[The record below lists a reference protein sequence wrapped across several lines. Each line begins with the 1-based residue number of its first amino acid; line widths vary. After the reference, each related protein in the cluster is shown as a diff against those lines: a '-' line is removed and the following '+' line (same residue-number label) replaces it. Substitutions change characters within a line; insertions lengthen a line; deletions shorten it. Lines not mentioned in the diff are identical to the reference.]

1 MIGALRTWLL
11 SIIAAGLVLAI
22 LYALVPKGRL
32 RPIVRTT
39 GGVALMLVIL
49 QPVLGFDFRD
59 FAVSY
64 QDYAQEIQALT
75 EEYREADAEVTAAG
89 DDYFATARL
98 SRKQARDTAI
108 SMLQEAQV
116 DENAAE
122 DVLNEASQT
131 LQVLAAYT
139 VAESQIESLVVAKGY
154 ADCVAFMGED
164 SVSVV
169 VSDPD
174 GLDAVDVARIK
185 DIVVSETS
193 YTPDQIRIMEAGAS
207 AASQTG
213 STQEAEVSTS
223 AAQTDEQA
231 DDAK

>member
-1 MIGALRTWLL
+1 MKQVWKRRAVVAAVLL
-11 SIIAAGLVLAI
+11 LVGTSVYLNWRYAGNVEDSGKKVLGQS
-22 LYALVPKGRL
+22 ALVNG
-32 RPIVRTT
+32 
-39 GGVALMLVIL
+39 
-49 QPVLGFDFRD
+49 
-59 FAVSY
+59 
-64 QDYAQEIQALT
+64 
-75 EEYREADAEVTAAG
+75 EAKDAEVTGAR

-108 SMLQEAQV
+108 GMLQEAQV

-122 DVLNEASQT
+122 DVLNEASRT

-154 ADCVAFMGED
+154 ADCVVFMGEET
-164 SVSVV
+164 VSVV

-185 DIVVSETS
+185 DIVVSETGC
-193 YTPDQIRIMEAGAS
+193 TPEQIKIMEAGA
-207 AASQTG
+207 AAGSVQTG
-213 STQEAEVSTS
+213 GVQTAE
-223 AAQTDEQA
+223 QT

>member
-1 MIGALRTWLL
+1 MKQVWKRRAVVAAVLL
-11 SIIAAGLVLAI
+11 LVGTSVYLNWRYAGNVEDSGKKVLGQS
-22 LYALVPKGRL
+22 ALVNG
-32 RPIVRTT
+32 
-39 GGVALMLVIL
+39 
-49 QPVLGFDFRD
+49 
-59 FAVSY
+59 
-64 QDYAQEIQALT
+64 
-75 EEYREADAEVTAAG
+75 EAKDAEVTGAW

-108 SMLQEAQV
+108 GMLQEAQV

-122 DVLNEASQT
+122 DVLNEASRT

-154 ADCVAFMGED
+154 ADCVVFMGEET
-164 SVSVV
+164 VSVV

-185 DIVVSETS
+185 DIVVSETGC
-193 YTPDQIRIMEAGAS
+193 TPEQIKIMEAGA
-207 AASQTG
+207 AAGSVQTG
-213 STQEAEVSTS
+213 GVQAAE
-223 AAQTDEQA
+223 QT

>member
-1 MIGALRTWLL
+1 MKQVWKRRAVVAAVLL
-11 SIIAAGLVLAI
+11 LVGTSVYLNWRYAGNVEDSGKKVLGQS
-22 LYALVPKGRL
+22 ALVNG
-32 RPIVRTT
+32 
-39 GGVALMLVIL
+39 
-49 QPVLGFDFRD
+49 
-59 FAVSY
+59 
-64 QDYAQEIQALT
+64 
-75 EEYREADAEVTAAG
+75 EAKDAEATGAG

-108 SMLQEAQV
+108 GMLQEAQV

-122 DVLNEASQT
+122 DVLNEASRT

-154 ADCVAFMGED
+154 ADCVVFMGEET
-164 SVSVV
+164 VSVV

-185 DIVVSETS
+185 DIVVSETG
-193 YTPDQIRIMEAGAS
+193 YTPEQIKIMEAGA
-207 AASQTG
+207 AAGGVQTG
-213 STQEAEVSTS
+213 GVQTGGVQTAE
-223 AAQTDEQA
+223 QT

>member
-1 MIGALRTWLL
+1 MKQVWKRRAVVAAVLL
-11 SIIAAGLVLAI
+11 LVGTSVYLNWRYAGNVEDSGKKVLGQS
-22 LYALVPKGRL
+22 ALVNG
-32 RPIVRTT
+32 
-39 GGVALMLVIL
+39 
-49 QPVLGFDFRD
+49 
-59 FAVSY
+59 
-64 QDYAQEIQALT
+64 
-75 EEYREADAEVTAAG
+75 EAKDAEVTGAE

-108 SMLQEAQV
+108 GMLQEAQV

-122 DVLNEASQT
+122 DVLNEASRT

-154 ADCVAFMGED
+154 ADCVVFMGED
-164 SVSVV
+164 TVSVV

-185 DIVVSETS
+185 DIVVSETGC
-193 YTPDQIRIMEAGAS
+193 TPEQIKIMEAGA
-207 AASQTG
+207 AAGSVQTG
-213 STQEAEVSTS
+213 GVQTAE
-223 AAQTDEQA
+223 QT

>member
-1 MIGALRTWLL
+1 MKQVWKRRAVVAAVLL
-11 SIIAAGLVLAI
+11 LVGTSVYLNWRYTGNVENSGKKV
-22 LYALVPKGRL
+22 LGQSALVNGE
-32 RPIVRTT
+32 TT
-39 GGVALMLVIL
+39 
-49 QPVLGFDFRD
+49 
-59 FAVSY
+59 
-64 QDYAQEIQALT
+64 
-75 EEYREADAEVTAAG
+75 DAEGTAAG

-207 AASQTG
+207 AAPQTG

>member
-1 MIGALRTWLL
+1 MKQVWKRRAVVAAVLL
-11 SIIAAGLVLAI
+11 LVGTSVYLNWSYAGTVEDSGKKVLGQS
-22 LYALVPKGRL
+22 ALVNGE
-32 RPIVRTT
+32 TT
-39 GGVALMLVIL
+39 
-49 QPVLGFDFRD
+49 
-59 FAVSY
+59 
-64 QDYAQEIQALT
+64 
-75 EEYREADAEVTAAG
+75 DAEVTAAG

-131 LQVLAAYT
+131 MQVLAAYT

-154 ADCVAFMGED
+154 ADCVAFMGD
-164 SVSVV
+164 DAISVV

-174 GLDAVDVARIK
+174 GLDTVDVARIK

-193 YTPDQIRIMEAGAS
+193 YTPDQIRIMEAGAT
-207 AASQTG
+207 AQTG
-213 STQEAEVSTS
+213 NPQEAEVPT
-223 AAQTDEQA
+223 AAAEETQA
-231 DDAK
+231 EDAK

>member
-1 MIGALRTWLL
+1 MNGE
-11 SIIAAGLVLAI
+11 
-22 LYALVPKGRL
+22 
-32 RPIVRTT
+32 TT
-39 GGVALMLVIL
+39 
-49 QPVLGFDFRD
+49 
-59 FAVSY
+59 
-64 QDYAQEIQALT
+64 
-75 EEYREADAEVTAAG
+75 DAEVTAAG

-116 DENAAE
+116 DENATE

-131 LQVLAAYT
+131 MQVLAAYT

-154 ADCVAFMGED
+154 ADCVAFMGD
-164 SVSVV
+164 DAISVV

-193 YTPDQIRIMEAGAS
+193 YTPDQIRIMEAGAT
-207 AASQTG
+207 AQTG
-213 STQEAEVSTS
+213 NPQEAEVPT
-223 AAQTDEQA
+223 AAAEETQA
-231 DDAK
+231 EDAK

>member
-1 MIGALRTWLL
+1 MKQVWKRRAVVAAVLL
-11 SIIAAGLVLAI
+11 LVGTSVYLNWRYAGNVEDSGKKVLGQS
-22 LYALVPKGRL
+22 ALVNG
-32 RPIVRTT
+32 
-39 GGVALMLVIL
+39 
-49 QPVLGFDFRD
+49 
-59 FAVSY
+59 
-64 QDYAQEIQALT
+64 
-75 EEYREADAEVTAAG
+75 EAKDAEETGAG

-108 SMLQEAQV
+108 GMLQEAQV

-122 DVLNEASQT
+122 DVLNEASRT

-154 ADCVAFMGED
+154 ADCVVFMGED
-164 SVSVV
+164 TVSVV

-185 DIVVSETS
+185 DIVVSETGC
-193 YTPDQIRIMEAGAS
+193 TPEQIKIMEAGA
-207 AASQTG
+207 AAGSVQTG
-213 STQEAEVSTS
+213 GVQTAE
-223 AAQTDEQA
+223 QT

>member
-1 MIGALRTWLL
+1 MKQVWKRRAVV
-11 SIIAAGLVLAI
+11 AAV
-22 LYALVPKGRL
+22 
-32 RPIVRTT
+32 
-39 GGVALMLVIL
+39 LMLVGTSVYL
-49 QPVLGFDFRD
+49 NWRYTGNVENSGKKVLGQ
-59 FAVSY
+59 S
-64 QDYAQEIQALT
+64 ALVN
-75 EEYREADAEVTAAG
+75 AEMTAAG

-164 SVSVV
+164 AISVV

-174 GLDAVDVARIK
+174 GLDAVVVARIK

-193 YTPDQIRIMEAGAS
+193 YTPDQIRIMEAGAGAS

-213 STQEAEVSTS
+213 STQEAEAPAS

>member
-1 MIGALRTWLL
+1 M
-11 SIIAAGLVLAI
+11 
-22 LYALVPKGRL
+22 
-32 RPIVRTT
+32 
-39 GGVALMLVIL
+39 VAS
-49 QPVLGFDFRD
+49 GDATD
-59 FAVSY
+59 GEVS
-64 QDYAQEIQALT
+64 
-75 EEYREADAEVTAAG
+75 VVG
-89 DDYFATARL
+89 DDYVCPSRL

-108 SMLQEAQV
+108 RRLHEAQV
-116 DENAAE
+116 DGNAAE
-122 DVLNEASQT
+122 DVLNEASQS

-139 VAESQIESLVVAKGY
+139 VAESHVESLVVAKGY